1 MMKFIYIAFL
11 SYAGD
16 VAGSVESISA
26 MVKNAEASLGP
37 VYMLVN
43 CAGFARAQ
51 KFEDLSAD
59 LIKVCPV
66 HLTLFISQSLLVFL

>member
-1 MMKFIYIAFL
+1 
-11 SYAGD
+11 
-16 VAGSVESISA
+16 

-43 CAGFARAQ
+43 CAGFSRAQ

-59 LIKVCPV
+59 LIKVILNPY
-66 HLTLFISQSLLVFL
+66 LVDKLESTGIFAVMSV

>member
-1 MMKFIYIAFL
+1 MGLGDYGEVDIAIL
-11 SYAGD
+11 SYADD
-16 VAGSVESISA
+16 VAGSVESISD

-59 LIKVCPV
+59 LIKVCSV
-66 HLTLFISQSLLVFL
+66 LSNFVDEL